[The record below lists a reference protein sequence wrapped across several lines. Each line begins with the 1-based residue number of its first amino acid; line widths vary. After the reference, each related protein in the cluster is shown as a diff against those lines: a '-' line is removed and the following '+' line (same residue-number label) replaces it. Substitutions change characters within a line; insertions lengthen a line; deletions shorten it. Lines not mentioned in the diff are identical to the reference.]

1 MKPINKVKMSVI
13 VLENDDKN
21 DQEDIYLPEELVK
34 EYEKLTEKVNLTI
47 AKIKKRRND
56 RMQR

>member
-1 MKPINKVKMSVI
+1 MSVI